1 MQPNQRQPPPH
12 QGSSG
17 IDNTNFAAAIL
28 TLVTSAFMAGGI
40 IYNHLY
46 RTNFVPRA
54 EDINHI
60 ANISTNWRAFLA
72 SVGAPGNSQR
82 EEFDRMAPGLYQHME
97 RQLAMTDRAV
107 VLLRMRLHDGDA
119 LHQSRIDAVRAIN
132 IASAS
137 AARMHD
143 DFSISTSEYRAK
155 YPPSGYYDNHTS
167 FANPDARPID
177 ANAVQHAINQ
187 WRDHRERI
195 RGMLTS
201 VLPPDIYNLL
211 RLAYVCIQ
219 IAQNGLEATTHAT
232 LARAVFGPGQP

>member
-97 RQLAMTDRAV
+97 RQLA
-107 VLLRMRLHDGDA
+107 
-119 LHQSRIDAVRAIN
+119 I
-132 IASAS
+132 
-137 AARMHD
+137 
-143 DFSISTSEYRAK
+143 
-155 YPPSGYYDNHTS
+155 GYYDNHTS